1 MAKAKQIPLRSCGA
15 CGQRFP
21 KKELIRIVRTPS
33 GGVEVDPTGKRPGRG
48 TYLCPKDECWTAGLR
63 KGRLDHALRKPL
75 VQEDRKALSEFFE
88 EQLKPIGVG
97 DVK

>member
-1 MAKAKQIPLRSCGA
+1 MTKAKQIPLRSCGA
-15 CGQRFP
+15 CGQQFP

-33 GGVEVDPTGKRPGRG
+33 GGVEADPTGKRPGRG
-48 TYLCPKDECWTAGLR
+48 TYLCPKEECWTSGLR
-63 KGRLDHALRKPL
+63 KGRLDHALRIPL
-75 VQEDRKALSEFFE
+75 LQEDRKVLSGFFE